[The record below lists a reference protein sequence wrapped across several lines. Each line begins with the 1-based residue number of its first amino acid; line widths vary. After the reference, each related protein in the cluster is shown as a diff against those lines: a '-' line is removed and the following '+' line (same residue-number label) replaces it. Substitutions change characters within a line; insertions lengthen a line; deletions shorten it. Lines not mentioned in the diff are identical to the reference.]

1 MFDEENSDDEDQDA
15 EGDEDED
22 GPFSDSESFVR
33 PPSPDRPRGWFA
45 WLRGKVAR
53 NGGGEEGYKA
63 VDQPN

>member
-1 MFDEENSDDEDQDA
+1 MFDDENSDDEDQDD
-15 EGDEDED
+15 EGDEED
-22 GPFSDSESFVR
+22 GRSDSESFVR

-45 WLRGKVAR
+45 WLRGKVSG